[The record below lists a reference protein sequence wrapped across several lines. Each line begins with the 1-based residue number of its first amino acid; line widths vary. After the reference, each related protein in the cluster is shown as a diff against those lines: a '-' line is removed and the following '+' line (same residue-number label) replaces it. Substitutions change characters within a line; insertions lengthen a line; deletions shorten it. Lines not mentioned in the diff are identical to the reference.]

1 MRFEIENGDYVGTA
15 EWTGPGQVTLEMDDH
30 AQRKWF
36 EDYFKAE
43 DSHMNG
49 PVECAEMT
57 SERRDESQASFQR
70 AAYQLAAHA
79 YKVRAGGSRHHRA

>member
-1 MRFEIENGDYVGTA
+1 MKFEIENGDYVGTA
-15 EWTGPGQVTLEMDDH
+15 EWNGPGQVTLEMDDKS
-30 AQRKWF
+30 QRTWF
-36 EDYFKAE
+36 ENYFKAE
-43 DSHMNG
+43 DSCMTG

-79 YKVRAGGSRHHRA
+79 YKVRSGDSRRMGA